1 MTISWYT
8 MTNNDNTQ
16 DTKKMFLEQ
25 LLGQQFKELGLADLM
40 DIQEK
45 TQDPL
50 VLSVLVFK
58 LLEERKETN
67 KILKDIQ
74 EKYDKLQFSLSQNQ
88 TQSTLEIKMLSET
101 DDKIISYIREKKRA
115 DAEEIK
121 EAFGY
126 KGTNAAS
133 QRLNN
138 LVKDKYLQKITAG
151 RKVYFIIR

>member
-74 EKYDKLQFSLSQNQ
+74 EKYDKLQFSISQKESVSNLD
-88 TQSTLEIKMLSET
+88 TKMLSET

>member
-74 EKYDKLQFSLSQNQ
+74 EKYDKLQFSLSQKESVSN
-88 TQSTLEIKMLSET
+88 LDIKMLSET

>member
-1 MTISWYT
+1 

-74 EKYDKLQFSLSQNQ
+74 EKYDKLQFSISQKESVSNLD
-88 TQSTLEIKMLSET
+88 TKMLSET

>member
-25 LLGQQFKELGLADLM
+25 LLGQQFKELGLSDLM

-88 TQSTLEIKMLSET
+88 IQSNSEVKMLSET
-101 DDKIISYIREKKRA
+101 DDKIITYIREKKRA
-115 DAEEIK
+115 DAEDIR

>member
-74 EKYDKLQFSLSQNQ
+74 EKYDKLQFSISQKESVSN
-88 TQSTLEIKMLSET
+88 LDIKMLSET

>member
-1 MTISWYT
+1 

-74 EKYDKLQFSLSQNQ
+74 EKYDKLQFSISQKESVSN
-88 TQSTLEIKMLSET
+88 LDIKMLSET

>member
-25 LLGQQFKELGLADLM
+25 LLGQQFKELGLSDLM

-45 TQDPL
+45 TKDPL

-74 EKYDKLQFSLSQNQ
+74 EKYDKLQFSLSQKES
-88 TQSTLEIKMLSET
+88 QSNLDIKMLSET

-121 EAFGY
+121 VAFGY

-133 QRLNN
+133 QRLNS

>member
-1 MTISWYT
+1 

-74 EKYDKLQFSLSQNQ
+74 EKYDKLQFSLSQKESVSNLD
-88 TQSTLEIKMLSET
+88 TKMLSET